1 MSGSLRQRS
10 PGSWELKFESSSDPA
25 TSKRKTVYR
34 TVRGTKREAQAKL
47 VELQSEAARGGLV
60 DFTRETLGQFMS
72 RWMRDW
78 ATHNASPKTR
88 ERWGQLI
95 DNQITPR
102 LGGASLQRIKPA
114 HLAELYAA
122 LAREGAVGGK
132 SLAPRTVHHVHRL
145 LHRAFGFAV
154 AWELIHENPAAR
166 VSPPKVADKEIE
178 IPTEAEVI
186 AVLERFERRDR
197 QMHALAITALATGAR
212 RGELCALR
220 WEDFNAS
227 AGSLRIK
234 HSLETTEEGLRDKS
248 PKTRHGRRT
257 IDIPQ
262 SAVAELQAH
271 RKAQQEERLGLG
283 LGRVGPDDRIFAMP
297 DGSPLEPDTLSRNWL
312 NNTFAATGRQINL
325 HSLRHHH
332 ASNLI
337 RAGVDILTLS
347 RRLGHASAAITL
359 GVYGHLY
366 PRVDSKATQAI
377 EAMFA
382 RVSSSPARG

>member
-132 SLAPRTVHHVHRL
+132 SLAPRTVHHVH
-145 LHRAFGFAV
+145 GFCIGRSGS
-154 AWELIHENPAAR
+154 L
-166 VSPPKVADKEIE
+166 SPGSLSTKTRP
-178 IPTEAEVI
+178 P
-186 AVLERFERRDR
+186 
-197 QMHALAITALATGAR
+197 
-212 RGELCALR
+212 
-220 WEDFNAS
+220 AS
-227 AGSLRIK
+227 ARPRSRTKRLRF
-234 HSLETTEEGLRDKS
+234 
-248 PKTRHGRRT
+248 PPRR
-257 IDIPQ
+257 
-262 SAVAELQAH
+262 
-271 RKAQQEERLGLG
+271 K
-283 LGRVGPDDRIFAMP
+283 
-297 DGSPLEPDTLSRNWL
+297 
-312 NNTFAATGRQINL
+312 
-325 HSLRHHH
+325 
-332 ASNLI
+332 
-337 RAGVDILTLS
+337 
-347 RRLGHASAAITL
+347 
-359 GVYGHLY
+359 
-366 PRVDSKATQAI
+366 
-377 EAMFA
+377 
-382 RVSSSPARG
+382 